1 MAGSLS
7 SPNLIKD
14 VYKKLVFY
22 DTATGYLKHD
32 NGSTDVDLLHLASVG
47 DTDND
52 GRFEW
57 NSSDAPSVGELTS
70 GILASFSNNSVEKF
84 SIDFNGVLNL
94 ATQSSTPTAVAGG
107 LYFDGTNLFFGIT
120 E

>member
-22 DTATGYLKHD
+22 DASTGYIKHD
-32 NGSTDVDLLHLASVG
+32 NGSVDVNLLHITSVG
-47 DTDND
+47 DADND

-94 ATQSSTPTAVAGG
+94 VTQGSTPTAVAGG
-107 LYFDGTNLFFGIT
+107 VYFDGTEIYIGV
-120 E
+120 